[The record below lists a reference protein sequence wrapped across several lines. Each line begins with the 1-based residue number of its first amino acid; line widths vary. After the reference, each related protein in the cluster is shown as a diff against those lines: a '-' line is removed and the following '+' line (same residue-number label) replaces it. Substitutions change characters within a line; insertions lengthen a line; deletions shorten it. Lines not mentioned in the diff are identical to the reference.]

1 MGILVPI
8 RVQQGNKVPI
18 DPHNVF
24 VLFGRILLELSDDAV
39 NLVGAGSRCYP
50 LSGMDA
56 LKTNNFDY

>member
-1 MGILVPI
+1 MGILIAI
-8 RVQQGNKVPI
+8 RVQKGNKVPV
-18 DPHNVF
+18 DPHNVL

-39 NLVGAGSRCYP
+39 NLVEAGGRCYP